1 MRKIIASRLEKSKAT
16 IPHFYAS
23 ADLEMDKLI
32 KLREE
37 VNAKSDIRVSIN
49 DFMIKASALAL
60 MDYKGVNSQ
69 WHEEFIRTF

>member
-1 MRKIIASRLEKSKAT
+1 
-16 IPHFYAS
+16 
-23 ADLEMDKLI
+23 MDKLI

>member
-1 MRKIIASRLEKSKAT
+1 MRKTIASRLEKSKAT
-16 IPHFYAS
+16 IPHFYVS